1 MKNKIE
7 ILEEKI
13 NYLRNAI
20 GEIDTTEFVKTS
32 GSKKTELKNV
42 TEVILHLQNVIKEN
56 DSIQLKDI
64 FKKCNVLYN
73 LVEELSPFLDFEK
86 LKNDQNMTEKE
97 MHLLILTNYDELLHF
112 SKNLKIVKENQKY
125 LEFNPV
131 IDGQDKIK
139 KIKPLELKTL
149 NMESNISQ
157 ISSNVDS
164 VIQNYHQTVFL
175 LFT

>member
-1 MKNKIE
+1 M
-7 ILEEKI
+7 
-13 NYLRNAI
+13 
-20 GEIDTTEFVKTS
+20 
-32 GSKKTELKNV
+32 
-42 TEVILHLQNVIKEN
+42 
-56 DSIQLKDI
+56 KDI